1 LEVGVSKSIDLE
13 LIVFNK
19 IKKEDLKILIIDEAQ
34 YIKNI

>member
-1 LEVGVSKSIDLE
+1 LEIGVSKSIDLE

-19 IKKEDLKILIIDEAQ
+19 IKKEDLKFLIIDEAQ